1 MRRVISVKS
10 AIAFALVL
18 AVLAFLAGSSSAPT
32 PATAQA
38 PIVWKVQSAW
48 PPTSIVQDAAKLL
61 VETIEKTSGGRLKLE
76 LSPAGAIVPPFEI
89 QDAVNRGVLDA
100 GHTTPGYIIGKLK
113 AFIPLTHGP
122 LFGMDFID
130 YYGWYW
136 EGGGH
141 ELLNEAYQQK
151 LKMNVVSFQVH
162 PEGPQAMGWFKKEIR
177 SFKDIKG
184 QRYRIYA
191 AGAEVYNKLGIASV
205 VLAGGEIVPALER
218 GAIDGAEW
226 INCYD
231 DKILGMDKV
240 AKFHYAPGMHEP
252 VTVGEFII
260 NKAKWDAL
268 PADLKEIVK
277 VSVQASYWNHFVR
290 FQEKTAKA
298 CAELIAAGVK
308 IVKTTDE
315 LNKGFLKAYDEVWQA
330 DAAKDDFYKKVIDSQ
345 KKYSGLLV
353 PYRLSY
359 WPNYN
364 FIAEHYYKE
373 KIWLKGPEPAVATVA
388 SRAPVPAAPASAP
401 APSAKVDLK
410 AVQEALK
417 AKGFDPGGVDGS
429 MGPKTRRAIMDFQ
442 KKEGLPGT
450 GTLDAAT
457 LAKLGVAK

>member
-1 MRRVISVKS
+1 MHR
-10 AIAFALVL
+10 LVSLKVAVAVTL
-18 AVLAFLAGSSSAPT
+18 AVGLGAYFLGAHSGAV
-32 PATAQA
+32 AVAQA
-38 PIVWKVQSAW
+38 PIRWKVQSAW

-61 VETIEKTSGGRLKLE
+61 VETIEKTSGGRLKLD
-76 LSPAGAIVPPFEI
+76 LSPAGAVVPPFEI

-100 GHTTPGYIIGKLK
+100 GHTTPGYIIGKLR

-141 ELLNEAYQQK
+141 ELLNEAYQQR

-177 SFKDIKG
+177 AFDDIKG

-191 AGAEVYNKLGIASV
+191 AGAEVYSKLGIASV

-231 DKILGMDKV
+231 DKILGLDKV

-277 VSVQASYWNHFVR
+277 TAAQASYWIHFVR

-298 CAELIAAGVK
+298 CRELLASGVK

-315 LNKGFLKAYDEVWQA
+315 LNRGFLQAYDEIWQA
-330 DAAKDDFYKKVIDSQ
+330 DAAKDEFYKKVVESQ
-345 KKYSGLLV
+345 RQYSDLVV

-364 FIAEHYYKE
+364 FIAEHYHKD
-373 KIWLKGPEPAVATVA
+373 KIWLK
-388 SRAPVPAAPASAP
+388 
-401 APSAKVDLK
+401 
-410 AVQEALK
+410 
-417 AKGFDPGGVDGS
+417 
-429 MGPKTRRAIMDFQ
+429 
-442 KKEGLPGT
+442 
-450 GTLDAAT
+450 
-457 LAKLGVAK
+457 

>member
-1 MRRVISVKS
+1 MHMPKMVPLKS
-10 AIAFALVL
+10 AMVLTL
-18 AVLAFLAGSSSAPT
+18 AVALLAFLAGSYNAPV
-32 PATAQA
+32 PAQAQAPAQA
-38 PIVWKVQSAW
+38 PIQWKVQSAW

-61 VETIEKTSGGRLKLE
+61 VETIEKNSGGRLKLE
-76 LSPAGAIVPPFEI
+76 LSPAGAVVPPFEI

-136 EGGGH
+136 DGGGH
-141 ELLNEAYQQK
+141 ELLNEAYQQR

-177 SFKDIKG
+177 SFADVKG

-191 AGAEVYNKLGIASV
+191 AGAEVYSKLGIASV

-277 VSVQASYWNHFVR
+277 TAVQASYWNHFVR
-290 FQEKTAKA
+290 FQAKTAQA
-298 CAELIAAGVK
+298 CQELLAAGVK

-315 LNKGFLKAYDEVWQA
+315 LNKGFLQAYDEVWQA
-330 DAAKDDFYKKVIDSQ
+330 DAAKDEFYRKVIESQ
-345 KKYSGLLV
+345 KKYSELVV

-364 FIAEHYYKE
+364 FIAEHYYKD
-373 KIWLKGPEPAVATVA
+373 KIWLK
-388 SRAPVPAAPASAP
+388 
-401 APSAKVDLK
+401 
-410 AVQEALK
+410 
-417 AKGFDPGGVDGS
+417 
-429 MGPKTRRAIMDFQ
+429 
-442 KKEGLPGT
+442 
-450 GTLDAAT
+450 
-457 LAKLGVAK
+457 

>member
-1 MRRVISVKS
+1 MHRLVSLKAAV
-10 AIAFALVL
+10 ALAL
-18 AVLAFLAGSSSAPT
+18 AVGLVAYFLGAQSGSV
-32 PATAQA
+32 ATAQA
-38 PIVWKVQSAW
+38 PIRWKVQSAW

-61 VETIEKTSGGRLKLE
+61 VETIEKNSGGRLKLD
-76 LSPAGAIVPPFEI
+76 LSPAGAVVPPFEI
-89 QDAVNRGVLDA
+89 QDAVNRGVLDG
-100 GHTTPGYIIGKLK
+100 GHTTPGYIIGKLR

-130 YYGWYW
+130 YFGWYW

-141 ELLNEAYQQK
+141 ELLNEAYQQR

-177 SFKDIKG
+177 SFEDIKG

-191 AGAEVYNKLGIASV
+191 AGAEVYSKLGIASV

-218 GAIDGAEW
+218 GTIDGAEW

-277 VSVQASYWNHFVR
+277 TSVQASYWVHFVR

-298 CAELIAAGVK
+298 CQELLASGVK

-315 LNKGFLKAYDEVWQA
+315 LNKGFLQAYDEIWQA
-330 DAAKDDFYKKVIDSQ
+330 DAAKDEFYRKVIDSQ
-345 KKYSGLLV
+345 KKYSEQVV

-364 FIAEHYYKE
+364 FIAEHYYKD
-373 KIWLKGPEPAVATVA
+373 KIWLK
-388 SRAPVPAAPASAP
+388 
-401 APSAKVDLK
+401 
-410 AVQEALK
+410 
-417 AKGFDPGGVDGS
+417 
-429 MGPKTRRAIMDFQ
+429 
-442 KKEGLPGT
+442 
-450 GTLDAAT
+450 
-457 LAKLGVAK
+457 

>member
-1 MRRVISVKS
+1 MRRLVSMRFAVTSV
-10 AIAFALVL
+10 LVV
-18 AVLAFLAGSSSAPT
+18 AVLAFLAGSYSAPGQ
-32 PATAQA
+32 ATAQA
-38 PIVWKVQSAW
+38 PIRWKVQTAW
-48 PPTSIVQDAAKLL
+48 PLGVFPDDAARLL
-61 VETIEKTSGGRLKLE
+61 ISTIDKTSGGRLKMDV
-76 LSPAGAIVPPFEI
+76 SPAGAVVPPFEI
-89 QDAVNRGVLDA
+89 QDAVSRGVLDA

-141 ELLNEAYQQK
+141 ELLQEAYQQR

-177 SFKDIKG
+177 SFNDIKG

-191 AGAEVYNKLGIASV
+191 AGAEVYSKLGVAAV
-205 VLAGGEIVPALER
+205 TLAGGEIVPALER

-226 INCYD
+226 VNCSD
-231 DKILGMDKV
+231 DKILGIDKI

-260 NKAKWDAL
+260 NKGKWDAL

-277 VSVQASYWNHFVR
+277 TAVQASYWNHFVR

-298 CAELIAAGVK
+298 CQDLLAQGVK
-308 IVKTTDE
+308 IIKTTDD
-315 LNKGFLKAYDEVWQA
+315 LNKQFLRAYDEVWKA

-345 KKYSGLLV
+345 QKYSGLVV

-359 WPNYN
+359 WPKYD
-364 FIAEHYYKE
+364 FIAEHYYKD
-373 KIWLKGPEPAVATVA
+373 KIWLK
-388 SRAPVPAAPASAP
+388 
-401 APSAKVDLK
+401 
-410 AVQEALK
+410 
-417 AKGFDPGGVDGS
+417 
-429 MGPKTRRAIMDFQ
+429 
-442 KKEGLPGT
+442 
-450 GTLDAAT
+450 
-457 LAKLGVAK
+457 

>member
-1 MRRVISVKS
+1 MRRLIPLRS
-10 AIAFALVL
+10 AIVIALAL
-18 AVLAFLAGSSSAPT
+18 GLLAFLAGSYSVPA

-38 PIVWKVQSAW
+38 PIRWKVQSAW

-61 VETIEKTSGGRLKLE
+61 IDTIEKNAGGRFKLE
-76 LSPAGAIVPPFEI
+76 LLPAGAIVPAFEI

-100 GHTTPGYIIGKLK
+100 GHTTPGYIIGKLR

-177 SFKDIKG
+177 KFEDMKG
-184 QRYRIYA
+184 MKYRIYA
-191 AGAEVYNKLGIASV
+191 AGAEVYNKLGISSV
-205 VLAGGEIVPALER
+205 VLPGGEIVPALER
-218 GAIDGAEW
+218 GVIDGAEW

-231 DKILGMDKV
+231 DKILGLDKV

-260 NKAKWDAL
+260 NKGKWDAL

-277 VSVQASYWNHFVR
+277 TSVQASYWNHFVK

-298 CAELIAAGVK
+298 CQELLAAG
-308 IVKTTDE
+308 IRIIKTTDE
-315 LNKGFLKAYDEVWQA
+315 LNYRFLKAYDELWQA
-330 DAAKDDFYKKVIDSQ
+330 DAAKDEFYRKVIESQ

-364 FIAEHYYKE
+364 FIAEHYYKD
-373 KIWLKGPEPAVATVA
+373 KIWLK
-388 SRAPVPAAPASAP
+388 
-401 APSAKVDLK
+401 
-410 AVQEALK
+410 
-417 AKGFDPGGVDGS
+417 
-429 MGPKTRRAIMDFQ
+429 
-442 KKEGLPGT
+442 
-450 GTLDAAT
+450 
-457 LAKLGVAK
+457 

>member
-1 MRRVISVKS
+1 MRRLIQVR
-10 AIAFALVL
+10 FALGLTLVVAL
-18 AVLAFLAGSSSAPT
+18 LAFLAGSYSAPA

-38 PIVWKVQSAW
+38 PIRWKMQTAW
-48 PPTSIVQDAAKLL
+48 PLGVFPDDAAKLL
-61 VETIEKTSGGRLKLE
+61 VSTIDKTSGGRLKIE
-76 LSPAGAIVPPFEI
+76 VAPAGAVVPPFEI

-113 AFIPLTHGP
+113 AFVPLTHGP

-141 ELLNEAYQQK
+141 ELLQEAYQQR

-177 SFKDIKG
+177 SFNDIKG

-226 INCYD
+226 INCSD
-231 DKILGMDKV
+231 DKILGIDKV
-240 AKFHYAPGMHEP
+240 AKYHYAPGMHEP
-252 VTVGEFII
+252 TTVGEFII

-277 VSVQASYWNHFVR
+277 TSVQASYWNHFVR

-298 CAELIAAGVK
+298 CQELLAQGIK
-308 IVKTTDE
+308 IIKTTDE
-315 LNKGFLKAYDEVWQA
+315 LNKQFLRAYDEISNG
-330 DAAKDDFYKKVIDSQ
+330 DAAKDDFYRKVIDSQ
-345 KKYSGLLV
+345 KKYSSLLV

-364 FIAEHYYKE
+364 FIAEHYYKD
-373 KIWLKGPEPAVATVA
+373 KVWLK
-388 SRAPVPAAPASAP
+388 
-401 APSAKVDLK
+401 
-410 AVQEALK
+410 
-417 AKGFDPGGVDGS
+417 
-429 MGPKTRRAIMDFQ
+429 
-442 KKEGLPGT
+442 
-450 GTLDAAT
+450 
-457 LAKLGVAK
+457 

>member
-1 MRRVISVKS
+1 MRRLVSLKS
-10 AIAFALVL
+10 AFFA
-18 AVLAFLAGSSSAPT
+18 AVAVGLLAFLAGSHSAPT

-38 PIVWKVQSAW
+38 PIRWKMQTAW
-48 PPTSIVQDAAKLL
+48 PLGVFPDDAAKLL
-61 VETIEKTSGGRLKLE
+61 VSTIDKTSGGRLKIE
-76 LSPAGAIVPPFEI
+76 VAPAGAVVPPFEI

-141 ELLNEAYQQK
+141 ELLNEAYQQR

-177 SFKDIKG
+177 SFNDIRG

-191 AGAEVYNKLGIASV
+191 AGAEIYSKLGVASV
-205 VLAGGEIVPALER
+205 TLAGGEIVPALER

-226 INCYD
+226 INCSD
-231 DKILGMDKV
+231 DRILGIDKI

-277 VSVQASYWNHFVR
+277 TAVQASYWNHFVR

-298 CAELIAAGVK
+298 CQELLAQGVK
-308 IVKTTDE
+308 IIKTTDD
-315 LNKGFLKAYDEVWQA
+315 LNKAFLRAYDEVWQA
-330 DAAKDDFYKKVIDSQ
+330 DAAKDDFYRKVIDSQ
-345 KKYSGLLV
+345 KKYSSLVV

-364 FIAEHYYKE
+364 FIAEHYYKD
-373 KIWLKGPEPAVATVA
+373 KIWLK
-388 SRAPVPAAPASAP
+388 
-401 APSAKVDLK
+401 
-410 AVQEALK
+410 
-417 AKGFDPGGVDGS
+417 
-429 MGPKTRRAIMDFQ
+429 
-442 KKEGLPGT
+442 
-450 GTLDAAT
+450 
-457 LAKLGVAK
+457 

>member
-1 MRRVISVKS
+1 MKRLVSLR
-10 AIAFALVL
+10 AAMALALVVGL
-18 AVLAFLAGSSSAPT
+18 VAYFVGAHSGPVGTASVAV
-32 PATAQA
+32 AQT

-76 LSPAGAIVPPFEI
+76 LSPAGAVVPPFEI
-89 QDAVNRGVLDA
+89 QDAVSRGVLDA

-141 ELLNEAYQQK
+141 ELLNEAYQQR

-177 SFKDIKG
+177 SFADIKG

-191 AGAEVYNKLGIASV
+191 AGAEVYSKLGVASV
-205 VLAGGEIVPALER
+205 TLAGGEIVPALER

-231 DKILGMDKV
+231 DKILGLDKV
-240 AKFHYAPGMHEP
+240 AKFHYVPGMHEP
-252 VTVGEFII
+252 TTVGEFII
-260 NKAKWDAL
+260 NKGKWDAL
-268 PADLKEIVK
+268 PADLKEVVK
-277 VSVQASYWNHFVR
+277 TSVQASYWNHFVR

-298 CAELIAAGVK
+298 CQELLAAGVK

-315 LNKGFLKAYDEVWQA
+315 LNKGFLRAYDEVWQA
-330 DAAKDDFYKKVIDSQ
+330 DAAKDDFYKKVVESQ
-345 KKYSGLLV
+345 KKYSSLVV

-364 FIAEHYYKE
+364 FIAEHYYKD
-373 KIWLKGPEPAVATVA
+373 KIWLK
-388 SRAPVPAAPASAP
+388 
-401 APSAKVDLK
+401 
-410 AVQEALK
+410 
-417 AKGFDPGGVDGS
+417 
-429 MGPKTRRAIMDFQ
+429 
-442 KKEGLPGT
+442 
-450 GTLDAAT
+450 
-457 LAKLGVAK
+457 